1 MQKFKAVLYNFIC
14 FAILFFGFRS
24 LLFEWIVSSS
34 LTATLIAAIFSMVL
48 SPKFA
53 SVETEKGRKLF
64 VKIPFV
70 KEVIEL

>member
-1 MQKFKAVLYNFIC
+1 MQKFKAFLYNFIC
-14 FAILFFGFRS
+14 FAILFFGIRY
-24 LLFEWIVSSS
+24 LLSEWIVSSS
-34 LTATLIAAIFSMVL
+34 LTATLSSAVLSMVL

-70 KEVIEL
+70 KGVKEL